1 MACAI
6 CETRKPKRFCP
17 GVRGEISA
25 ICCGTEREVTV
36 DCPLDCEYLIES
48 RRHDKPS
55 GIDVADLPNRD
66 IQVTES
72 MLDRQKPLLL
82 YISGAMIRT
91 AMETPGLVDWDMR
104 EALDALIRTYRTL
117 QSGVFYESRP
127 TNPLAAVVYE
137 AVQQAVPEFRKLEQ
151 DQLGMTRTRDADVLA
166 MLVFLQHFELDRNN
180 GRKRSRAF
188 IQTLGSFYIE
198 MMPPQEPE
206 RGSSLVVP

>member
-1 MACAI
+1 
-6 CETRKPKRFCP
+6 
-17 GVRGEISA
+17 
-25 ICCGTEREVTV
+25 
-36 DCPLDCEYLIES
+36 
-48 RRHDKPS
+48 
-55 GIDVADLPNRD
+55 
-66 IQVTES
+66 

-82 YISGAMIRT
+82 YLSGAMIRT

-117 QSGVFYESRP
+117 QSGVLYESRP

-151 DQLGMTRTRDADVLA
+151 DQLGMTRTRDGDVLA

>member
-1 MACAI
+1 
-6 CETRKPKRFCP
+6 
-17 GVRGEISA
+17 
-25 ICCGTEREVTV
+25 
-36 DCPLDCEYLIES
+36 
-48 RRHDKPS
+48 
-55 GIDVADLPNRD
+55 
-66 IQVTES
+66 
-72 MLDRQKPLLL
+72 
-82 YISGAMIRT
+82 
-91 AMETPGLVDWDMR
+91 METPGVVDWDMR
-104 EALDALIRTYRTL
+104 DALDALIRTYRTL
-117 QSGVFYESRP
+117 QSGVVYESRP